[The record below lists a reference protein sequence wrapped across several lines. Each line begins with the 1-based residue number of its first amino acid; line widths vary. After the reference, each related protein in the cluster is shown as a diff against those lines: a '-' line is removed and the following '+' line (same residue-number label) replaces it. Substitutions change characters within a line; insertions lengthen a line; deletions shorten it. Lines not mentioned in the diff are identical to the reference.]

1 MKSFLS
7 TNLQLF
13 VFLAFCTFLLTGAGS
28 AKAVLD
34 PVILTGDIDSLTV
47 QGDDL
52 VNTINNTIL
61 APFTTASQLTDIET
75 AMLDYQTNVFAVYDD
90 ILASEGT
97 SMSVSDDLLISLQ
110 NISNTMAALGQGTM
124 GLSSQLVAIGDAS
137 MGASFI
143 TMLRL
148 ADDIGVMADR
158 ILEMADKILIMA
170 DNIGLMADRIMETQ
184 VIQSNNLELVLD
196 ASMQTQRNMITVIQL
211 FAL

>member
-1 MKSFLS
+1 MKLS
-7 TNLQLF
+7 TPLHLQLF
-13 VFLAFCTFLLTGAGS
+13 VLFAFFTVILTGASS
-28 AKAVLD
+28 AKAVID
-34 PVILTGDIDSLTV
+34 PTVLTSDIDSLTV

-52 VNTINNTIL
+52 VTTINNTVL
-61 APFTTASQLTDIET
+61 APFTTASQLADIET
-75 AMLDYQTNVFAVYDD
+75 SMLDYQTNVFAVYDD

-97 SMSVSDDLLISLQ
+97 SMSLNDELLISMQSL
-110 NISNTMAALGQGTM
+110 SNTMAALSQGTM

-158 ILEMADKILIMA
+158 ILEMADKILVMA

-184 VIQSNNLELVLD
+184 VIQSNNLELVVD
-196 ASMQTQRNMITVIQL
+196 ASLQTQRNMITVIQL